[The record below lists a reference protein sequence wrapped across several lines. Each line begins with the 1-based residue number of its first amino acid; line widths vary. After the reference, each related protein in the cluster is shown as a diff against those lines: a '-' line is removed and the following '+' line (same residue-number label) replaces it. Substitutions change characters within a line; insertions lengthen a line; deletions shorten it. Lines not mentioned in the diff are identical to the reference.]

1 MEQSKERRQLRVA
14 IVGGGVGSVIGSSH
28 RLAIRLTERFDLV
41 AGAFDVDAERGRAFA
56 RSLHIAEDR
65 IYGNVDG
72 LIAAERTRPDPVDLV
87 CVLTPN
93 HTHFAIARP
102 LVEAGFNVM
111 CEKPMTT
118 LSDDAIALS
127 DLVAR
132 NGTIFA
138 VMYGYTGY
146 PMVRHARD
154 LIRSGRIGRIRLIH
168 SEFALGT
175 PSTLREDPEGHWRTK
190 PGLSGE
196 SAVIGMVGTHALYL
210 STFMTGLELREVS
223 ADCRTYV
230 EGRVLEDNANM
241 LLRFSEG
248 ATGMM
253 WNSYVAAGVENGLR
267 VRIYG
272 ETGGL
277 EWNHVRPN
285 EVELLTPGK
294 SRQTLTLASRE
305 SVPGMEGVSIAAVQ
319 PEGFVEAFANV
330 YRDVADAIEARSRG
344 ECRLAFP
351 NVADGALGVRF
362 VSAAIRSSRDNAR
375 WAEL

>member
-1 MEQSKERRQLRVA
+1 MKQGRELPRLLVA
-14 IVGGGVGSVIGSSH
+14 LVGGGAGSVIGSSH
-28 RLAIRLTERFDLV
+28 RLAMRLTERFDLV
-41 AGAFDVDAERGRAFA
+41 AGAFDVDAARGREFA
-56 RSLHIAEDR
+56 RSLHISEDR
-65 IYGNVDG
+65 IYGNVES
-72 LIAAERTRPDPVDLV
+72 LIAAERKRPDPVDLV

-93 HTHFAIARP
+93 HTHFGIAKP

-111 CEKPMTT
+111 CEKPLTT
-118 LSDDAIALS
+118 RSEDAVTLA

-132 NGTIFA
+132 KGTLFA
-138 VMYGYTGY
+138 MMYGYTGY

-168 SEFALGT
+168 SEFSLGT
-175 PSTLREDPEGHWRTK
+175 PSTLQEDPQGHWRTK

-196 SAVIGMVGTHALYL
+196 SAVIGMVGTHALHL
-210 STFMTGLELREVS
+210 STFVTGLELKEVS

-230 EGRVLEDNANM
+230 EGRLLEDNANM

-253 WNSYVAAGVENGLR
+253 WNSYVAAGTENGLR

-285 EVELLTPGK
+285 ELDLLTPGK
-294 SRQTLTLASRE
+294 PRQILTLASRE
-305 SVPGMEGVSIAAVQ
+305 PVPGMQGVSIAAVQ

-344 ECRLAFP
+344 DSCSAFP
-351 NVADGALGVRF
+351 DITDGALGVRF

-375 WAEL
+375 WTRL